1 MIEEVFFISSEN
13 KQLRADG
20 RAYDELRPIKIKAGV
35 LKRADGSAYVEVGGN
50 KILASVY
57 GPRETYIRRL
67 LKPNTGVIKV
77 RYNMAPFS
85 VDDRKR
91 PGPDRRSN
99 EISKIAADALRPAL
113 MLESFP
119 RSMVDISIE
128 IIEAEGG
135 TRCAGIT
142 AAAVALADAGIPM
155 RDIPVGCAAGKMNG
169 DIVLDLSE
177 KEDKEGQAD
186 VPIVILPRT
195 GEITLLQADG
205 KLTEDE
211 FEEALDLAME
221 GCMRIS
227 KIHKWIGRVKMNVVP
242 EISKRSIVK
251 LINNGKR
258 ADGRDFDQRREIVVE
273 PGIIS
278 KAEGSAKVT
287 LGDTQV
293 IVGVKPSIGE
303 PFADT
308 PDVGVLMTNCEMLP
322 MAAPEFEPGPPS
334 PESIELARV
343 VDRGI
348 RESELVDLE
357 KLCIEEGK
365 KVWML
370 FIDLHVIDY
379 DGNLFDCANIAVMA
393 ALLNTKLPTA
403 SIVDDELVLDEENL
417 MDLPV
422 RDKVALSTFVKIGNG
437 MVLDPSLEEEEVLDA
452 RLSVGVTQN
461 NSYISSMQKGG
472 EVPLTR
478 DEILDAVHTAIATKD
493 EIYEYLE

>member
-205 KLTEDE
+205 KLTEEE

-227 KIHKWIGRVKMNVVP
+227 KSQEEALKERYNV
-242 EISKRSIVK
+242 
-251 LINNGKR
+251 NG
-258 ADGRDFDQRREIVVE
+258 
-273 PGIIS
+273 
-278 KAEGSAKVT
+278 
-287 LGDTQV
+287 
-293 IVGVKPSIGE
+293 
-303 PFADT
+303 
-308 PDVGVLMTNCEMLP
+308 
-322 MAAPEFEPGPPS
+322 
-334 PESIELARV
+334 
-343 VDRGI
+343 
-348 RESELVDLE
+348 
-357 KLCIEEGK
+357 
-365 KVWML
+365 
-370 FIDLHVIDY
+370 
-379 DGNLFDCANIAVMA
+379 
-393 ALLNTKLPTA
+393 
-403 SIVDDELVLDEENL
+403 
-417 MDLPV
+417 
-422 RDKVALSTFVKIGNG
+422 
-437 MVLDPSLEEEEVLDA
+437 
-452 RLSVGVTQN
+452 
-461 NSYISSMQKGG
+461 
-472 EVPLTR
+472 
-478 DEILDAVHTAIATKD
+478 
-493 EIYEYLE
+493 

>member
-119 RSMVDISIE
+119 RSMVDISNE

-177 KEDKEGQAD
+177 KEAKEGQAD
-186 VPIVILPRT
+186 VPIVLLPRT

-227 KIHKWIGRVKMNVVP
+227 KIQEEALKERYNV
-242 EISKRSIVK
+242 
-251 LINNGKR
+251 NG
-258 ADGRDFDQRREIVVE
+258 
-273 PGIIS
+273 
-278 KAEGSAKVT
+278 
-287 LGDTQV
+287 
-293 IVGVKPSIGE
+293 
-303 PFADT
+303 
-308 PDVGVLMTNCEMLP
+308 
-322 MAAPEFEPGPPS
+322 
-334 PESIELARV
+334 
-343 VDRGI
+343 
-348 RESELVDLE
+348 
-357 KLCIEEGK
+357 
-365 KVWML
+365 
-370 FIDLHVIDY
+370 
-379 DGNLFDCANIAVMA
+379 
-393 ALLNTKLPTA
+393 
-403 SIVDDELVLDEENL
+403 
-417 MDLPV
+417 
-422 RDKVALSTFVKIGNG
+422 
-437 MVLDPSLEEEEVLDA
+437 
-452 RLSVGVTQN
+452 
-461 NSYISSMQKGG
+461 
-472 EVPLTR
+472 
-478 DEILDAVHTAIATKD
+478 
-493 EIYEYLE
+493 

>member
-1 MIEEVFFISSEN
+1 VIEEVFFISSEN

-205 KLTEDE
+205 KLKEDE

-221 GCMRIS
+221 GCM
-227 KIHKWIGRVKMNVVP
+227 KI
-242 EISKRSIVK
+242 
-251 LINNGKR
+251 
-258 ADGRDFDQRREIVVE
+258 
-273 PGIIS
+273 
-278 KAEGSAKVT
+278 
-287 LGDTQV
+287 
-293 IVGVKPSIGE
+293 
-303 PFADT
+303 
-308 PDVGVLMTNCEMLP
+308 
-322 MAAPEFEPGPPS
+322 
-334 PESIELARV
+334 
-343 VDRGI
+343 
-348 RESELVDLE
+348 SELQHE
-357 KLCIEEGK
+357 
-365 KVWML
+365 
-370 FIDLHVIDY
+370 
-379 DGNLFDCANIAVMA
+379 
-393 ALLNTKLPTA
+393 ALKN
-403 SIVDDELVLDEENL
+403 
-417 MDLPV
+417 
-422 RDKVALSTFVKIGNG
+422 R
-437 MVLDPSLEEEEVLDA
+437 
-452 RLSVGVTQN
+452 
-461 NSYISSMQKGG
+461 YSS
-472 EVPLTR
+472 E
-478 DEILDAVHTAIATKD
+478 
-493 EIYEYLE
+493 

>member
-1 MIEEVFFISSEN
+1 MFFISSEN

-205 KLTEDE
+205 KLTEEE

-227 KIHKWIGRVKMNVVP
+227 KIQEEALKERYNV
-242 EISKRSIVK
+242 
-251 LINNGKR
+251 NG
-258 ADGRDFDQRREIVVE
+258 
-273 PGIIS
+273 
-278 KAEGSAKVT
+278 
-287 LGDTQV
+287 
-293 IVGVKPSIGE
+293 
-303 PFADT
+303 
-308 PDVGVLMTNCEMLP
+308 
-322 MAAPEFEPGPPS
+322 
-334 PESIELARV
+334 
-343 VDRGI
+343 
-348 RESELVDLE
+348 
-357 KLCIEEGK
+357 
-365 KVWML
+365 
-370 FIDLHVIDY
+370 
-379 DGNLFDCANIAVMA
+379 
-393 ALLNTKLPTA
+393 
-403 SIVDDELVLDEENL
+403 
-417 MDLPV
+417 
-422 RDKVALSTFVKIGNG
+422 
-437 MVLDPSLEEEEVLDA
+437 
-452 RLSVGVTQN
+452 
-461 NSYISSMQKGG
+461 
-472 EVPLTR
+472 
-478 DEILDAVHTAIATKD
+478 
-493 EIYEYLE
+493 

>member
-221 GCMRIS
+221 GCM
-227 KIHKWIGRVKMNVVP
+227 KI
-242 EISKRSIVK
+242 
-251 LINNGKR
+251 
-258 ADGRDFDQRREIVVE
+258 
-273 PGIIS
+273 
-278 KAEGSAKVT
+278 
-287 LGDTQV
+287 
-293 IVGVKPSIGE
+293 
-303 PFADT
+303 
-308 PDVGVLMTNCEMLP
+308 
-322 MAAPEFEPGPPS
+322 
-334 PESIELARV
+334 
-343 VDRGI
+343 
-348 RESELVDLE
+348 SELQHE
-357 KLCIEEGK
+357 
-365 KVWML
+365 
-370 FIDLHVIDY
+370 
-379 DGNLFDCANIAVMA
+379 
-393 ALLNTKLPTA
+393 ALKN
-403 SIVDDELVLDEENL
+403 
-417 MDLPV
+417 
-422 RDKVALSTFVKIGNG
+422 R
-437 MVLDPSLEEEEVLDA
+437 
-452 RLSVGVTQN
+452 
-461 NSYISSMQKGG
+461 YSS
-472 EVPLTR
+472 E
-478 DEILDAVHTAIATKD
+478 
-493 EIYEYLE
+493 

>member
-85 VDDRKR
+85 VDDRKK

-227 KIHKWIGRVKMNVVP
+227 KIQEEALKERYNV
-242 EISKRSIVK
+242 
-251 LINNGKR
+251 NG
-258 ADGRDFDQRREIVVE
+258 
-273 PGIIS
+273 
-278 KAEGSAKVT
+278 
-287 LGDTQV
+287 
-293 IVGVKPSIGE
+293 
-303 PFADT
+303 
-308 PDVGVLMTNCEMLP
+308 
-322 MAAPEFEPGPPS
+322 
-334 PESIELARV
+334 
-343 VDRGI
+343 
-348 RESELVDLE
+348 
-357 KLCIEEGK
+357 
-365 KVWML
+365 
-370 FIDLHVIDY
+370 
-379 DGNLFDCANIAVMA
+379 
-393 ALLNTKLPTA
+393 
-403 SIVDDELVLDEENL
+403 
-417 MDLPV
+417 
-422 RDKVALSTFVKIGNG
+422 
-437 MVLDPSLEEEEVLDA
+437 
-452 RLSVGVTQN
+452 
-461 NSYISSMQKGG
+461 
-472 EVPLTR
+472 
-478 DEILDAVHTAIATKD
+478 
-493 EIYEYLE
+493 

>member
-1 MIEEVFFISSEN
+1 MFFISSEN
-13 KQLRADG
+13 KQL
-20 RAYDELRPIKIKAGV
+20 
-35 LKRADGSAYVEVGGN
+35 RADGSAYVEVGGN

-227 KIHKWIGRVKMNVVP
+227 KIQEEALKERYNV
-242 EISKRSIVK
+242 
-251 LINNGKR
+251 NG
-258 ADGRDFDQRREIVVE
+258 
-273 PGIIS
+273 
-278 KAEGSAKVT
+278 
-287 LGDTQV
+287 
-293 IVGVKPSIGE
+293 
-303 PFADT
+303 
-308 PDVGVLMTNCEMLP
+308 
-322 MAAPEFEPGPPS
+322 
-334 PESIELARV
+334 
-343 VDRGI
+343 
-348 RESELVDLE
+348 
-357 KLCIEEGK
+357 
-365 KVWML
+365 
-370 FIDLHVIDY
+370 
-379 DGNLFDCANIAVMA
+379 
-393 ALLNTKLPTA
+393 
-403 SIVDDELVLDEENL
+403 
-417 MDLPV
+417 
-422 RDKVALSTFVKIGNG
+422 
-437 MVLDPSLEEEEVLDA
+437 
-452 RLSVGVTQN
+452 
-461 NSYISSMQKGG
+461 
-472 EVPLTR
+472 
-478 DEILDAVHTAIATKD
+478 
-493 EIYEYLE
+493 